1 MNQNQWELENDND
14 LGYGQLFAKLWNR
27 RFLFLGV
34 FSGVLAVA
42 IPLSLIKQPV
52 YQSYM
57 QILVKSNYEGKVLQ
71 GRGNSKYLESEF
83 TDASI
88 EVDYA
93 TQLKVFKSSQ
103 ILDKV
108 VSQLLPKASAVEKY
122 EFLEVLRDSLGVMQL
137 TEENDQSK
145 SDTATNIIQAAYSG
159 TTPEQTKVILDSIK
173 EVYLAYNLEQQ
184 EKRLRDGLEFIK
196 GQVPKAR
203 NELLQVEAQITE
215 LTQEHNLI
223 SPEEEAIALKE
234 NIRQIA
240 QEREA
245 LKAEQSQTEG
255 DYRSIQEQLK
265 LSPENSVA
273 LSRLTQSPRYQNLLD
288 KLQEA
293 EILLAE
299 ERAKFTDDNPA
310 IKNLI
315 ERRDN
320 QKALLIDEAERVLGE
335 LTPNLRQ
342 ELESVQKQRQLVDSD
357 TGFVDRITEAQ
368 SNLAGIRQKDVSLA
382 QTKVELESKLAEF
395 PVLIAEYRDLN
406 QKAEIQRG
414 ALQRLLE
421 ARQELEIELNRGG
434 FDWQVIEPPRLG
446 EKVAPN
452 LLKDLLLSGVVA
464 SFLGIAAVFIK
475 DTTDE
480 KIDNTYELE
489 RQASLPILGSAP
501 GLSTSNR
508 LLDRVP
514 FLSSNPAEVDFKDV
528 IQWQP
533 FRESLD
539 LIYENL
545 KMSCINLSLKSLA
558 ITSAVVGEG
567 KSTFTLGLALSIAR
581 HQKRVLVIDAD
592 LRRPSLHKPF
602 DINNDFGLSNYL
614 AGEIDRPPIR
624 QVSLMG
630 ETIDLITSGSILSDP
645 VKLLSSISL
654 ENYVQQQKQ
663 NYDLILFDTP
673 PALGM
678 VDAIKLAVMADS
690 TLIVTRLGQV
700 KVSEL
705 VETTAVLSKLNV
717 LGIVAND
724 HQEGTM
730 QYRAKAQNL
739 LPQQV

>member
-1 MNQNQWELENDND
+1 MNQNQWELENEND
-14 LGYGQLFAKLWNR
+14 LGYGQLVAKLWNR
-27 RFLFLGV
+27 RFLFLGI
-34 FSGVLAVA
+34 FGGVLAVA
-42 IPLSLIKQPV
+42 IPLSLIKQPI

-71 GRGNSKYLESEF
+71 GRGNGKYLESEF

-108 VSQLLPKASAVEKY
+108 VNQLMPNASAVEKS
-122 EFLEVLRDSLGVMQL
+122 EFLEVLRDSVSVEQL
-137 TEENDQSK
+137 TEENNQSK
-145 SDTATNIIQAAYSG
+145 SDTATNIIHAAYSD

-196 GQVPKAR
+196 GQIPKAR

-315 ERRDN
+315 ERRNN

-342 ELESVQKQRQLVDSD
+342 ELESIQKQRQLVDSD

-395 PVLIAEYRDLN
+395 PVLIAKYRDLN

-414 ALQRLLE
+414 ALRRLLE

-475 DTTDE
+475 DTMDE

-489 RQASLPILGSAP
+489 RQTSLPILGSAP
-501 GLSTSNR
+501 RLPASNHLSDQ
-508 LLDRVP
+508 LP
-514 FLSSNPAEVDFKDV
+514 FLSSNPTEISLKDV

-558 ITSAVVGEG
+558 ITSAVAGEG

-581 HQKRVLVIDAD
+581 HQKRILVIDAD

-624 QVSLMG
+624 QVSLLG

-654 ENYVQQQKQ
+654 EDYVQQQKQ
-663 NYDLILFDTP
+663 NYDLILLDTP

-678 VDAIKLAVMADS
+678 VDAIKLIVVADS
-690 TLIVTRLGQV
+690 ALIVTRLGQV

-705 VETTAVLSKLNV
+705 IETTSVLSKLNV

-730 QYRAKAQNL
+730 QYRAKSQNL

>member
-1 MNQNQWELENDND
+1 MNQNQWELENEND

-42 IPLSLIKQPV
+42 IPLSLIKQPI

-57 QILVKSNYEGKVLQ
+57 QVLVKSNYEGKVLQ
-71 GRGNSKYLESEF
+71 GRGNSRYLESEF
-83 TDASI
+83 ADASI

-108 VSQLLPKASAVEKY
+108 INQLMPDASAVEKF
-122 EFLEVLRDSLGVMQL
+122 EFLEVLRDSLNVVQL
-137 TEENDQSK
+137 TEEDNGSK

-159 TTPEQTKVILDSIK
+159 TTPEQTKDILDSIQ

-196 GQVPKAR
+196 GQIPKAR
-203 NELLQVEAQITE
+203 NELLKVEAQVTE

-255 DYRSIQEQLK
+255 DYRSIQEQLN
-265 LSPENSVA
+265 LSSENSIA

-288 KLQEA
+288 KLQET

-299 ERAKFTDDNPA
+299 TQAKFTQDNPSVQ
-310 IKNLI
+310 NLI
-315 ERRDN
+315 EQRDS
-320 QKALLIDEAERVLGE
+320 QKSLLIGEAERVLGE
-335 LTPNLRQ
+335 LAPSLRQ

-368 SNLAGIRQKDVSLA
+368 SNLAGIRQKDGSLA
-382 QTKVELESKLAEF
+382 QTKVELESQLKEF
-395 PVLIAEYRDLN
+395 PVLIAQYRDLN

-475 DTTDE
+475 DTMDE

-501 GLSTSNR
+501 GLPASTR
-508 LLDRVP
+508 IFDRVP
-514 FLSSNPAEVDFKDV
+514 FLSSNPVEVDLKDV

-602 DINNDFGLSNYL
+602 ELNNDLGLSNYL
-614 AGEIDRPPIR
+614 AGEIDQPPIR
-624 QVSLMG
+624 QVSFLG
-630 ETIDLITSGSILSDP
+630 ETIDLITSGSVLSDP

-654 ENYVQQQKQ
+654 DNYVQQQKQ
-663 NYDLILFDTP
+663 NYDLILLDTP

-690 TLIVTRLGQV
+690 ALIVTRLGQV

-705 VETTAVLSKLNV
+705 MEATSVLSKLNV